1 MKYTNIL
8 WDHRFRQFASMR
20 LTQLMQFKILFQSV
34 LNLEQTF
41 LWRPESE
48 SNLGILRCC
57 SCLLLPWPWHK
68 SMHIATLQQTMH
80 IAAAQPPVNIFSWT
94 VGFHDLLVCGFA
106 TSTLIAFRASV
117 PSSRE
122 PLIASPSFLSSSS
135 LSSFP
140 LLFLLFPFSYFSLSP
155 SFHLLFLSP
164 LSISPSFPP
173 LTTTLL
179 NFLTNVGM
187 STVGSY
193 CKLTWV
199 EWYIFHPISTP
210 GIALEF

>member
-1 MKYTNIL
+1 MEFGNIL
-8 WDHRFRQFASMR
+8 REHRFRHCASM
-20 LTQLMQFKILFQSV
+20 LSTQLMQLKILF
-34 LNLEQTF
+34 LC
-41 LWRPESE
+41 RPASE
-48 SNLGILRCC
+48 SNLEILRFC
-57 SCLLLPWPWHK
+57 SLCLLPLDFAQKHAHCCK
-68 SMHIATLQQTMH
+68 KATSRYFLM
-80 IAAAQPPVNIFSWT
+80 N
-94 VGFHDLLVCGFA
+94 GGCFHDLLVCGFA

-179 NFLTNVGM
+179 NFLTFVGM

>member
-1 MKYTNIL
+1 MDLK
-8 WDHRFRQFASMR
+8 HH
-20 LTQLMQFKILFQSV
+20 
-34 LNLEQTF
+34 NLISRTF
-41 LWRPESE
+41 LHFK
-48 SNLGILRCC
+48 GAA
-57 SCLLLPWPWHK
+57 LPPVCKYALNSTIVQLKHLFK
-68 SMHIATLQQTMH
+68 SVFHGLCTKLCALH
-80 IAAAQPPVNIFSWT
+80 IAAQPTCYGIVHVCSQFYFSFSPPSMHFAQNHAHCNKKATSRYFLMN
-94 VGFHDLLVCGFA
+94 GGCFHDLLVCGFA

-140 LLFLLFPFSYFSLSP
+140 LLFLLFPFSYFSVSP

-164 LSISPSFPP
+164 LSISPSFPR

-179 NFLTNVGM
+179 NFLTFVGM

-199 EWYIFHPISTP
+199 E
-210 GIALEF
+210 